1 MKHGGIVTQD
11 NRQEKTRTRVSKFY
25 GKLPPNV
32 VEDLDGLLL
41 KMKETNKKLL
51 KKKVI
56 DASEI
61 KPLSDEEYLRLW
73 GYIRHCCDLVSTW
86 KNVRNAICVF
96 AEKSGRSF
104 DSLHDE
110 FVDSMTVFVYTYAWR
125 KYVHSEDCGY
135 VFKTAEYGYKSW
147 AYAQNSFHSGAVA
160 AKELHDADNPS
171 SGRKVVQS

>member
-86 KNVRNAICVF
+86 KNVRNAIAITSSLPTPGKTC
-96 AEKSGRSF
+96 SGFTPCAAAIASTRS
-104 DSLHDE
+104 E
-110 FVDSMTVFVYTYAWR
+110 AV
-125 KYVHSEDCGY
+125 G
-135 VFKTAEYGYKSW
+135 
-147 AYAQNSFHSGAVA
+147 SG
-160 AKELHDADNPS
+160 
-171 SGRKVVQS
+171 